1 VRIEGT
7 RRFDASRERVFR
19 ALTDPE
25 EIGELMPG
33 VERVE
38 VSSDDEWVAIVRSPF
53 RRGFHLQLDMRVT
66 DRRPPAHARLWA
78 SGKSFGARLS
88 IDTEFRLSENGSGTE
103 MAWTAD
109 IGLGGLL
116 GGLGGR
122 ALEPAARRQAER
134 AMDRLQQRVESTDG

>member
-1 VRIEGT
+1 VRIEGI
-7 RRFDASRERVFR
+7 RRFDAPRERVFR
-19 ALTDPE
+19 ALTDPH

-38 VSSDDEWVAIVRSPF
+38 VANDDEWVAVARSPF
-53 RRGFHLQLDMRVT
+53 RRGFHLQLDMQVIE
-66 DRRPPAHARLWA
+66 RRPPEHAKLRA
-78 SGKSFGARLS
+78 QGKSFGARLS

-103 MAWTAD
+103 MAWTAEV
-109 IGLGGLL
+109 GLGGLL

-134 AMDRLQQRVESTDG
+134 AMDRLQQRVESSEG